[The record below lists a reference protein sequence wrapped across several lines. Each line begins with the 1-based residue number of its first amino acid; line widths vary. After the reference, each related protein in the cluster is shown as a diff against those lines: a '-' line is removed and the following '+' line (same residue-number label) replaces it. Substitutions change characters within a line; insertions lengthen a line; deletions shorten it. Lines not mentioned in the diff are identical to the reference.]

1 MTEIVTFKTVMKCEI
16 PAEGV
21 PLQFCVIK
29 IREFVNGHGSFS
41 LCVVEERPCLIINT
55 LMN

>member
-41 LCVVEERPCLIINT
+41 LCVVKERPCLIINT